1 VRFADE
7 YNTIMPTLEE
17 ARDRCRILEEAAS
30 AAGRNRLTF
39 SILAGCVVGAD
50 EGDFRR
56 RLHAW
61 RELTGRDGAP
71 ELAGTVEQVSERL
84 RSYGSVGIDR
94 VMLQHLVHEDVE
106 MVALIGEVGKS
117 LGGS

>member
-1 VRFADE
+1 MRARGLGALRGRVQHDHADPRGGPGSLPDPRGGGE
-7 YNTIMPTLEE
+7 RGWTQP
-17 ARDRCRILEEAAS
+17 
-30 AAGRNRLTF
+30 
-39 SILAGCVVGAD
+39 AD
-50 EGDFRR
+50 VLDPR
-56 RLHAW
+56 